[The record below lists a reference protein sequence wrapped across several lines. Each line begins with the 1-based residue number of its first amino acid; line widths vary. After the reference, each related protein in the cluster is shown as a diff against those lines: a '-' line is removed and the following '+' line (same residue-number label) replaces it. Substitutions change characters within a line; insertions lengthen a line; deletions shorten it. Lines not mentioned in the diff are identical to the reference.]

1 MKEDCKPF
9 MERLCDALSEDLSSP
24 LCQELQ
30 DHLKQCPD
38 CSLQVDTI
46 KRTVELYQALPLK
59 KVPGEVKERL
69 WARLKLPPVEGN
81 KGEQG

>member
-9 MERLCDALSEDLSSP
+9 MERLCDALGEDLFSP
-24 LCQELQ
+24 LCRELQ

-46 KRTVELYQALPLK
+46 KRTVELYQALPPK
-59 KVPGEVKERL
+59 KVPSEVRERL
-69 WARLKLPPVEGN
+69 WARLKLPPIEGN
-81 KGEQG
+81 EGEQG